1 MPRGFSEQEK
11 ERIREGLL
19 EQGRTFLSTYGIRRT
34 NVEDLTRSVGI
45 SKGAFYLFY
54 GSKEELFYEVLS
66 RWEDEYHAELL
77 GAAVRPGVAPREQV
91 EEFLRVAFSVWKVH
105 PLFTRFDPAEYEHLL
120 RRLPEDKVE
129 ANLRKDEVFVGR
141 LLDLWCENSVEL
153 DCDPDL
159 FFGLMPA
166 LFFVSLHEE
175 EVGRDAYPAVIEFFV
190 SSIAGQ
196 VVRERTPRAK
206 GRIRE

>member
-19 EQGRTFLSTYGIRRT
+19 EQGRTFLATYGIRRT

-66 RWEDEYHAELL
+66 RWEEEYHAELL
-77 GAAVRPGVAPREQV
+77 GAAVRPGAAPREQV
-91 EEFLRVAFSVWKVH
+91 EEFLRVAFSVWKAH

-141 LLDLWCENSVEL
+141 LLDLWRENGVEL

-159 FFGLMPA
+159 FLGLMRA

-175 EVGRDAYPAVIEFFV
+175 DVGRDAYPAVIEFFV